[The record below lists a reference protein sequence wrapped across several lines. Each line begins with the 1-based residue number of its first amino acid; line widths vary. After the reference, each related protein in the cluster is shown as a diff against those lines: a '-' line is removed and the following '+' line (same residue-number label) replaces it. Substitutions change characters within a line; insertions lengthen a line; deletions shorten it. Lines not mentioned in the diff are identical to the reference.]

1 MAIDPVAANGELPP
15 TGTDTVRPL
24 TVAAT
29 DVSGW
34 VLADE
39 GPVGLP
45 LQPAAVSAAAA
56 AATQPA
62 AQNSRRVGVENF
74 SILFTMSPRQV
85 TNERTLRATA
95 RSVTSA
101 QDLAVGIRSLMR
113 SVWHVLTP
121 VASGMLLGVIIA
133 MPVGRALRAEPFYL
147 QNVDPIAF
155 LSAVVMLILAGAI
168 AALWP
173 ALRMLRSNPV
183 EALRHS

>member
-1 MAIDPVAANGELPP
+1 
-15 TGTDTVRPL
+15 
-24 TVAAT
+24 
-29 DVSGW
+29 
-34 VLADE
+34 
-39 GPVGLP
+39 
-45 LQPAAVSAAAA
+45 
-56 AATQPA
+56 
-62 AQNSRRVGVENF
+62 
-74 SILFTMSPRQV
+74 
-85 TNERTLRATA
+85 
-95 RSVTSA
+95 
-101 QDLAVGIRSLMR
+101 MR

-121 VASGMLLGVIIA
+121 VASGVLLGVIIA